1 MKISRFFVLFT
12 SLFAFLLGICPQFI
26 SAQTP
31 LKNPQIAK
39 NLPDPKEVSQD
50 SIKGENSISVTENSN
65 LKPNSEK
72 LLNRIGTQTSQP
84 ISLTLNDAI
93 KRALENNNEIEI
105 AKTDVRIAESNLRSL
120 LGIYDF
126 TFTYSPTFS
135 RQSTTGAADSA
146 LTNRTATNVLQHNF
160 NIDRPI
166 GFGGG
171 NYSTFYNTRRT
182 AGNLTFTFL
191 TDPNTGQTVPVP
203 VSTNQNTNE
212 LGFNYNQPLLRNRS
226 IDNVRRQIKIQR
238 KRISQ
243 SDADFRRQT
252 IQIISQVQTAYWDL
266 VFSLRDQ
273 QNRVAN
279 LNLAKENLRQIEAK
293 IEAGASA
300 PLERAEVETE
310 LANREADVLLAAQQI
325 AINENQLKQ
334 LILRDRTNPEWT
346 NQIVPTD
353 KPIFSN
359 DPVDLDLAI
368 KDAIENR
375 PELSRLKLEKE
386 VNKIDVSFFKNQTL
400 PQLDLNSGFSLQSV
414 ANSRNAPGLPGYLT
428 GGYGQAVQNLF
439 RTDAP
444 NYSVGVTISF
454 PLRNKTAKADLA
466 TARIQEERIEAQTR
480 SQEQGIIV
488 EVRNAVQAVE
498 TAKQRVLTAR
508 RAREN
513 AEKQLE
519 GERQLYE
526 AGRST
531 TFLLFQR
538 ENTLTNA
545 RNSEIRAETDL
556 NKAYSD
562 LQRATSTTFRAN
574 GIELESPMEDNK

>member
-1 MKISRFFVLFT
+1 MKISRYFVLFT

-50 SIKGENSISVTENSN
+50 SIKSENSISVTENSN
-65 LKPNSEK
+65 TKPNSEK
-72 LLNRIGTQTSQP
+72 LLNRIGTVSSQP

-126 TFTYSPTFS
+126 TLTYSPTFS
-135 RQSTTGAADSA
+135 RQSSTGAADSA

-160 NIDRPI
+160 SIDRPI
-166 GFGGG
+166 SFGGG

-182 AGNLTFTFL
+182 AGNLTFTFI

-212 LGFNYNQPLLRNRS
+212 LGFNYTQPLLRNRS
-226 IDNVRRQIKIQR
+226 IDNTRRQIKIQR

-266 VFSLRDQ
+266 VFALRDQ
-273 QNRVAN
+273 QNKVAN

-293 IEAGASA
+293 IDAGSAA

-334 LILRDRTNPEWT
+334 LILRDQTNPDWT
-346 NQIVPTD
+346 NQLVPTD

-414 ANSRNAPGLPGYLT
+414 ANSRNAAGLPGYLT
-428 GGYGQAVQNLF
+428 GGYGQSVQNLF

-444 NYSVGVTISF
+444 NYSVGVTISIPF
-454 PLRNKTAKADLA
+454 RNKTAKADLA

-526 AGRST
+526 AGKST

-574 GIELESPMEDNK
+574 GIELESPMEDK